1 MYLVHAAL
9 QPVPPGRPLPAD
21 ARELLWAAVRPE
33 DRVEHVVVHPE
44 AFPDPVLGVYLLAD
58 SLAAAESRTAGF
70 CRRALATVP
79 EFAGWTATKVAAPL
93 VTPFYERLL
102 SAPAG
107 PGRNGPGTFPSN

>member
-9 QPVPPGRPLPAD
+9 QPVPPGRPLPGD

-33 DRVEHVVVHPE
+33 DRVEHVVVHPD
-44 AFPDPVLGVYLLAD
+44 AVPDPVLGVYVLAE
-58 SLAAAESRTAGF
+58 SLASAEHRASEF
-70 CRRALATVP
+70 CRRALVAVP
-79 EFAGWTATKVAAPL
+79 EFAGWKAMKAAAPL

-107 PGRNGPGTFPSN
+107 PGRNGPGTLPSS